1 MKRDRQCIGRRAV
14 LEGGIGFGL
23 GLCLVPRMLIGQS
36 DPAAM
41 LPREGDLLVKA
52 DKSSLQPLTPVD
64 VPLNAA
70 PTSAWAMDPA
80 DNTVRSGSRLS
91 ALILLRFDPSR
102 LSAQSQPRA
111 ADGVVAY
118 TAICTHSGCEVIDW
132 IGDQETLSCP
142 CHDSLFDPKDGAKVV
157 DGPAPR
163 VLPALPLKLVDGKL
177 VVAGPF
183 TSRVGFEQ

>member
-1 MKRDRQCIGRRAV
+1 MKRARHGVGRRTI

-23 GLCLVPRMLIGQS
+23 GLCLAPCLVIGQS
-36 DPAAM
+36 DPASTQ
-41 LPREGDLLVKA
+41 PQEGDFLVKG
-52 DKSSLQPLTPVD
+52 DKSSLQPLTPAD

-80 DNTVRSGSRLS
+80 ASTVRSGSRLN
-91 ALILLRFDPSR
+91 ALILLRFPPAR
-102 LSAQSQPRA
+102 LSARSQSRA

-118 TAICTHSGCEVIDW
+118 TAICTHSGCEVSDW
-132 IGDQETLSCP
+132 IEDQETLSCP
-142 CHDSLFDPKDGAKVV
+142 CHDSLFNPKDEAKVV

-163 VLPALPLKLVDGKL
+163 MLPALPLKLVDGKL

-183 TSRVGFEQ
+183 TARVGFEQ

>member
-1 MKRDRQCIGRRAV
+1 MKREDPGVTRRAL
-14 LEGGIGFGL
+14 LEGGIAIGL
-23 GLCLVPRMLIGQS
+23 GLSLAPALVIGQS
-36 DPAAM
+36 DPASM
-41 LPREGDLLVKA
+41 MPREGDFLVKA
-52 DKSSLQPLTPVD
+52 DKSSLEPLTPGD
-64 VPLNAA
+64 IPLDAA

-80 DNTVRSGSRLS
+80 DRTVRSGSRLN
-91 ALILLRFDPSR
+91 ALVLLRFPPAR
-102 LSAQSQPRA
+102 LTARSQPRA

-132 IGDQETLSCP
+132 IADQETLSCP
-142 CHDSLFDPKDGAKVV
+142 CHDSIFDPKDDAKVV

-163 VLPALPLKLVDGKL
+163 TLPALPLKVADGKL